1 MAKIGHVRNS
11 IKRLMKG
18 NVEKL
23 AKFFFQEIKPGN
35 NEAKE
40 LQNVKLYSLI
50 LKLDIYDIFSV

>member
-1 MAKIGHVRNS
+1 MAKISDIRNS
-11 IKRLMKG
+11 IKALMKE

-23 AKFFFQEIKPGN
+23 PKFLFQETKPGN

>member
-1 MAKIGHVRNS
+1 M
-11 IKRLMKG
+11 KRLMKG

-23 AKFFFQEIKPGN
+23 PKFFFQEIKPGN

>member
-1 MAKIGHVRNS
+1 MAKIGHVRNT
-11 IKRLMKG
+11 IKRLMKE

-23 AKFFFQEIKPGN
+23 PKFLFQQTKAGN